1 MNVIV
6 TLRPNHIQL
15 IKEGKKRI
23 ILRKNCPARFNHQ
36 KDVIYICEKG
46 SKNVVGYTTIEQIIC
61 THNKFGILT
70 GWSKGI
76 AISLEMIA
84 SYIKDAVE
92 LYGFFIGGYKF
103 FDKPL
108 TLDDHFH
115 VYKGPGTFVY
125 TSDNYR

>member
-1 MNVIV
+1 MNVII
-6 TLRPNHIQL
+6 TLPSKHIQF

-23 ILRKNCPARFNHQ
+23 ELRKTWPKYFNPQ
-36 KDVIYICEKG
+36 IDVIYICEKG
-46 SKNVVGYTTIEQIIC
+46 TKSVVGYMTIEQIIR
-61 THNKFGILT
+61 TNNKYGILT

-125 TSDNYR
+125 TPENYR